1 MLDENDKKAE
11 FLKEQLQCL
20 REKNHR
26 WKEVTIRQAI
36 MWQAKSPCGYEMLRR
51 SGCLTLPSRMTLKRY
66 IGYCTGAVVSS
77 LMKQR
82 LHTESTHLSER
93 EKMGSLIVDEM
104 SLKQALTYEK
114 KGDKVHGLVE
124 MGGLEKEVGIQNE
137 LATHLL
143 AFVFVGLSTHY
154 TLPVGY
160 YFTQSVKGDHLH
172 QLTLE
177 VIKSIEEAGF
187 QVVRLV
193 ADNHASNKKMFT
205 MLGNGRMMPVVPHPM
220 DMNRRLFL
228 SFDHCHILKN
238 LRNQMLSTKRVLF
251 NNGHYYSPTYLR
263 KLLDITEKQSSF
275 KLVRN
280 LTQKHVYPTNFE
292 KLSVKRAVEVF
303 SPQACIR
310 KGVNPFSV
318 SVTHSQILYCLPTIE
333 LMEMIFKWFT
343 IHNIRNTTFH
353 VVSRDQNR
361 MPFSSPDDD
370 RLIWLEQE
378 FLPFFAAWK
387 AAAPHK
393 RAFISLETYEALQ
406 LTTMST
412 VQCTQ
417 FLIRSG
423 FLYVLT
429 AKFSSDPVE
438 ALFSTIRQ
446 LQGSND
452 QTDARA
458 ALSSLQKVLV
468 MGMMHSSPSGSTEQ
482 TTSPLGSPSARQA
495 SCSTAVKQA
504 GQPLEMH
511 SLVNQNQGS
520 SGECAAS
527 TSATITQTM
536 RPHLEALQTCRELM
550 EMNLL
555 GEELDVA
562 KLWHS
567 LCLQLTGLP
576 AGILPDKNV
585 YWRCSLQDHLI
596 LFLFFSD
603 SVHAIYENTLAA
615 LGLSPTVCH
624 RTVLRL
630 SLQRALS
637 SGRLTGAMQQLMEP
651 KSTQR
656 RQVSLKGVSSSL
668 VQFHDLPLGSFTVDA
683 ECQLSSPQRQIVR
696 SLAVL
701 GRLRILVDSFCRP
714 ETLRR
719 GLLCEA
725 FVGALQ
731 NEMAE
736 YYRLLAQ
743 LDTELNCPDA
753 STGALTLPRVVAWT
767 NKCMVRYRFLGDLV
781 HTCSVLRGGELA
793 SQLHSCL
800 ADGDLKSV
808 FSHAGSSLREARRQV
823 SYLPETSF
831 AEVARQGAAPR
842 RPPAPVWHTRSE
854 PAVTPSA
861 ASAVAASAAPPS
873 KKNPPTSGL
882 GAAKALYLEAR
893 PSKQLQRSQE
903 RLSSAS
909 LEAMDTTPSVRAQQ
923 APKDRRDSVD
933 RSKKEKFRVT
943 APGKGP

>member
-370 RLIWLEQE
+370 
-378 FLPFFAAWK
+378 
-387 AAAPHK
+387 
-393 RAFISLETYEALQ
+393 
-406 LTTMST
+406 
-412 VQCTQ
+412 
-417 FLIRSG
+417 
-423 FLYVLT
+423 
-429 AKFSSDPVE
+429 SDPVE

-536 RPHLEALQTCRELM
+536 RPHLEALQTCR
-550 EMNLL
+550 
-555 GEELDVA
+555 
-562 KLWHS
+562 
-567 LCLQLTGLP
+567 
-576 AGILPDKNV
+576 
-585 YWRCSLQDHLI
+585 
-596 LFLFFSD
+596 
-603 SVHAIYENTLAA
+603 
-615 LGLSPTVCH
+615 
-624 RTVLRL
+624 
-630 SLQRALS
+630 
-637 SGRLTGAMQQLMEP
+637 
-651 KSTQR
+651 
-656 RQVSLKGVSSSL
+656 
-668 VQFHDLPLGSFTVDA
+668 
-683 ECQLSSPQRQIVR
+683 
-696 SLAVL
+696 
-701 GRLRILVDSFCRP
+701 
-714 ETLRR
+714 
-719 GLLCEA
+719 
-725 FVGALQ
+725 GALFIS
-731 NEMAE
+731 
-736 YYRLLAQ
+736 R
-743 LDTELNCPDA
+743 
-753 STGALTLPRVVAWT
+753 
-767 NKCMVRYRFLGDLV
+767 
-781 HTCSVLRGGELA
+781 
-793 SQLHSCL
+793 
-800 ADGDLKSV
+800 
-808 FSHAGSSLREARRQV
+808 
-823 SYLPETSF
+823 
-831 AEVARQGAAPR
+831 
-842 RPPAPVWHTRSE
+842 
-854 PAVTPSA
+854 
-861 ASAVAASAAPPS
+861 
-873 KKNPPTSGL
+873 
-882 GAAKALYLEAR
+882 
-893 PSKQLQRSQE
+893 
-903 RLSSAS
+903 
-909 LEAMDTTPSVRAQQ
+909 
-923 APKDRRDSVD
+923 
-933 RSKKEKFRVT
+933 
-943 APGKGP
+943 

>member
-1 MLDENDKKAE
+1 MKVQESIAGSPATGRRGTSNADSSQEERASAEPGEVYSSENPIETAQEAEWLHFPSSQDNMEDCSSVIQGEHQKRPVRRSMTSQTSIGLKKMRSLVAATKTLRRKCSRLKEMNSNLHSQLEKLKKDFFEMKALAEANGALTLQEMLDENDKKAE

-318 SVTHSQILYCLPTIE
+318 SVTHSQILCIPCRH
-333 LMEMIFKWFT
+333 
-343 IHNIRNTTFH
+343 HN
-353 VVSRDQNR
+353 
-361 MPFSSPDDD
+361 
-370 RLIWLEQE
+370 
-378 FLPFFAAWK
+378 A
-387 AAAPHK
+387 
-393 RAFISLETYEALQ
+393 
-406 LTTMST
+406 
-412 VQCTQ
+412 
-417 FLIRSG
+417 
-423 FLYVLT
+423 
-429 AKFSSDPVE
+429 
-438 ALFSTIRQ
+438 
-446 LQGSND
+446 
-452 QTDARA
+452 
-458 ALSSLQKVLV
+458 
-468 MGMMHSSPSGSTEQ
+468 
-482 TTSPLGSPSARQA
+482 
-495 SCSTAVKQA
+495 
-504 GQPLEMH
+504 
-511 SLVNQNQGS
+511 
-520 SGECAAS
+520 
-527 TSATITQTM
+527 
-536 RPHLEALQTCRELM
+536 
-550 EMNLL
+550 
-555 GEELDVA
+555 
-562 KLWHS
+562 
-567 LCLQLTGLP
+567 
-576 AGILPDKNV
+576 
-585 YWRCSLQDHLI
+585 
-596 LFLFFSD
+596 
-603 SVHAIYENTLAA
+603 
-615 LGLSPTVCH
+615 
-624 RTVLRL
+624 
-630 SLQRALS
+630 
-637 SGRLTGAMQQLMEP
+637 
-651 KSTQR
+651 
-656 RQVSLKGVSSSL
+656 
-668 VQFHDLPLGSFTVDA
+668 
-683 ECQLSSPQRQIVR
+683 
-696 SLAVL
+696 
-701 GRLRILVDSFCRP
+701 
-714 ETLRR
+714 
-719 GLLCEA
+719 
-725 FVGALQ
+725 
-731 NEMAE
+731 
-736 YYRLLAQ
+736 
-743 LDTELNCPDA
+743 
-753 STGALTLPRVVAWT
+753 
-767 NKCMVRYRFLGDLV
+767 
-781 HTCSVLRGGELA
+781 
-793 SQLHSCL
+793 
-800 ADGDLKSV
+800 
-808 FSHAGSSLREARRQV
+808 
-823 SYLPETSF
+823 
-831 AEVARQGAAPR
+831 
-842 RPPAPVWHTRSE
+842 
-854 PAVTPSA
+854 
-861 ASAVAASAAPPS
+861 
-873 KKNPPTSGL
+873 
-882 GAAKALYLEAR
+882 
-893 PSKQLQRSQE
+893 
-903 RLSSAS
+903 
-909 LEAMDTTPSVRAQQ
+909 
-923 APKDRRDSVD
+923 
-933 RSKKEKFRVT
+933 
-943 APGKGP
+943 

>member
-1 MLDENDKKAE
+1 MLKPTAVPSLFPASPDPRGQDPMPRKK
-11 FLKEQLQCL
+11 
-20 REKNHR
+20 R
-26 WKEVTIRQAI
+26 
-36 MWQAKSPCGYEMLRR
+36 
-51 SGCLTLPSRMTLKRY
+51 LKRTQ
-66 IGYCTGAVVSS
+66 GETTLAP
-77 LMKQR
+77 
-82 LHTESTHLSER
+82 
-93 EKMGSLIVDEM
+93 
-104 SLKQALTYEK
+104 
-114 KGDKVHGLVE
+114 
-124 MGGLEKEVGIQNE
+124 IQ
-137 LATHLL
+137 
-143 AFVFVGLSTHY
+143 
-154 TLPVGY
+154 
-160 YFTQSVKGDHLH
+160 VKIL
-172 QLTLE
+172 
-177 VIKSIEEAGF
+177 
-187 QVVRLV
+187 
-193 ADNHASNKKMFT
+193 
-205 MLGNGRMMPVVPHPM
+205 HPM

-303 SPQACIR
+303 SPQ
-310 KGVNPFSV
+310 
-318 SVTHSQILYCLPTIE
+318 VTSALRYLLQYGRRFGIFGFEDCLPTIE

-536 RPHLEALQTCRELM
+536 RPHLEALQTCR
-550 EMNLL
+550 
-555 GEELDVA
+555 
-562 KLWHS
+562 
-567 LCLQLTGLP
+567 
-576 AGILPDKNV
+576 
-585 YWRCSLQDHLI
+585 
-596 LFLFFSD
+596 
-603 SVHAIYENTLAA
+603 
-615 LGLSPTVCH
+615 
-624 RTVLRL
+624 
-630 SLQRALS
+630 
-637 SGRLTGAMQQLMEP
+637 
-651 KSTQR
+651 
-656 RQVSLKGVSSSL
+656 
-668 VQFHDLPLGSFTVDA
+668 
-683 ECQLSSPQRQIVR
+683 
-696 SLAVL
+696 
-701 GRLRILVDSFCRP
+701 
-714 ETLRR
+714 
-719 GLLCEA
+719 
-725 FVGALQ
+725 GALFIS
-731 NEMAE
+731 
-736 YYRLLAQ
+736 R
-743 LDTELNCPDA
+743 
-753 STGALTLPRVVAWT
+753 
-767 NKCMVRYRFLGDLV
+767 
-781 HTCSVLRGGELA
+781 
-793 SQLHSCL
+793 
-800 ADGDLKSV
+800 
-808 FSHAGSSLREARRQV
+808 
-823 SYLPETSF
+823 
-831 AEVARQGAAPR
+831 
-842 RPPAPVWHTRSE
+842 
-854 PAVTPSA
+854 
-861 ASAVAASAAPPS
+861 
-873 KKNPPTSGL
+873 
-882 GAAKALYLEAR
+882 
-893 PSKQLQRSQE
+893 
-903 RLSSAS
+903 
-909 LEAMDTTPSVRAQQ
+909 
-923 APKDRRDSVD
+923 
-933 RSKKEKFRVT
+933 
-943 APGKGP
+943 

>member
-1 MLDENDKKAE
+1 MRLAGQYICHASLFFRLNRGTSNADSSQEERASAEPGEVYSSENPIETAQEAEWLHFPSSQDNMEDCSSVIQGEHQKRPVRRSMTSQTSIGLKKMRSLVAATKTLRRKCSRLKEMNSNLHSQLEKLKKDFFEMKALAEANGALTLQEMLDENDKKAE

-303 SPQACIR
+303 SPQ
-310 KGVNPFSV
+310 
-318 SVTHSQILYCLPTIE
+318 VTSALRYLLQYGRRFGIFGFEDCLPTIE

-536 RPHLEALQTCRELM
+536 RPHLEALQTCRGAPQPGIRASTLGLIAGFLVKAAEDCITCDDCIGKIKAPSSSGPATAVIF
-550 EMNLL
+550 NLDRGGL
-555 GEELDVA
+555 SYPTISFLSFVSTLERAAEAFAPLAISKKRPMALFV
-562 KLWHS
+562 
-567 LCLQLTGLP
+567 QTVLP
-576 AGILPDKNV
+576 AVALN
-585 YWRCSLQDHLI
+585 
-596 LFLFFSD
+596 LFS
-603 SVHAIYENTLAA
+603 AIKA
-615 LGLSPTVCH
+615 
-624 RTVLRL
+624 
-630 SLQRALS
+630 
-637 SGRLTGAMQQLMEP
+637 
-651 KSTQR
+651 
-656 RQVSLKGVSSSL
+656 
-668 VQFHDLPLGSFTVDA
+668 
-683 ECQLSSPQRQIVR
+683 
-696 SLAVL
+696 
-701 GRLRILVDSFCRP
+701 
-714 ETLRR
+714 
-719 GLLCEA
+719 
-725 FVGALQ
+725 
-731 NEMAE
+731 
-736 YYRLLAQ
+736 LLAS
-743 LDTELNCPDA
+743 TEKP
-753 STGALTLPRVVAWT
+753 W
-767 NKCMVRYRFLGDLV
+767 
-781 HTCSVLRGGELA
+781 RG
-793 SQLHSCL
+793 
-800 ADGDLKSV
+800 
-808 FSHAGSSLREARRQV
+808 
-823 SYLPETSF
+823 
-831 AEVARQGAAPR
+831 
-842 RPPAPVWHTRSE
+842 
-854 PAVTPSA
+854 
-861 ASAVAASAAPPS
+861 
-873 KKNPPTSGL
+873 
-882 GAAKALYLEAR
+882 
-893 PSKQLQRSQE
+893 
-903 RLSSAS
+903 
-909 LEAMDTTPSVRAQQ
+909 
-923 APKDRRDSVD
+923 
-933 RSKKEKFRVT
+933 
-943 APGKGP
+943 

>member
-1 MLDENDKKAE
+1 MKVQESIAGSPATGRRGTSNADSSQEERASAEPGEVYSSENPIETAQEAEWLHFPSSQDNMEDCSSVIQGEHQKRPVRRSMTSQTSIGLKKMRSLVAATKTLRRKCSRLKEMNSNLHSQLEKLKKDFFEMKALAEANGALTLQEMLDENDKKAE

-310 KGVNPFSV
+310 KGVTSALRYLLQYGRRFG
-318 SVTHSQILYCLPTIE
+318 IFGFEDCLPTIE

-536 RPHLEALQTCRELM
+536 RPHLEALQTCRGGRY
-550 EMNLL
+550 LL
-555 GEELDVA
+555 DYAHDV
-562 KLWHS
+562 HS
-567 LCLQLTGLP
+567 E
-576 AGILPDKNV
+576 V
-585 YWRCSLQDHLI
+585 VLI
-596 LFLFFSD
+596 
-603 SVHAIYENTLAA
+603 
-615 LGLSPTVCH
+615 
-624 RTVLRL
+624 
-630 SLQRALS
+630 
-637 SGRLTGAMQQLMEP
+637 
-651 KSTQR
+651 
-656 RQVSLKGVSSSL
+656 
-668 VQFHDLPLGSFTVDA
+668 
-683 ECQLSSPQRQIVR
+683 
-696 SLAVL
+696 
-701 GRLRILVDSFCRP
+701 
-714 ETLRR
+714 
-719 GLLCEA
+719 
-725 FVGALQ
+725 
-731 NEMAE
+731 
-736 YYRLLAQ
+736 
-743 LDTELNCPDA
+743 
-753 STGALTLPRVVAWT
+753 PREQ
-767 NKCMVRYRFLGDLV
+767 K
-781 HTCSVLRGGELA
+781 
-793 SQLHSCL
+793 
-800 ADGDLKSV
+800 
-808 FSHAGSSLREARRQV
+808 
-823 SYLPETSF
+823 
-831 AEVARQGAAPR
+831 
-842 RPPAPVWHTRSE
+842 
-854 PAVTPSA
+854 
-861 ASAVAASAAPPS
+861 
-873 KKNPPTSGL
+873 
-882 GAAKALYLEAR
+882 
-893 PSKQLQRSQE
+893 
-903 RLSSAS
+903 
-909 LEAMDTTPSVRAQQ
+909 
-923 APKDRRDSVD
+923 
-933 RSKKEKFRVT
+933 
-943 APGKGP
+943 

>member
-1 MLDENDKKAE
+1 MDRGNWKKRGTSNADSSQEERASAEPGEVYSSENPIETAQEAEWLHFPSSQDNMEDCSSVIQGEHQKRPVRRSMTSQTSIGLKKMRSLVAATKTLRRKCSRLKEMNSNLHSQLEKLKKDFFEMKALAEANGALTLQEMLDENDKKAE

-370 RLIWLEQE
+370 
-378 FLPFFAAWK
+378 
-387 AAAPHK
+387 
-393 RAFISLETYEALQ
+393 
-406 LTTMST
+406 
-412 VQCTQ
+412 
-417 FLIRSG
+417 
-423 FLYVLT
+423 
-429 AKFSSDPVE
+429 SDPVE

-536 RPHLEALQTCRELM
+536 RPHLEALQTCR
-550 EMNLL
+550 
-555 GEELDVA
+555 
-562 KLWHS
+562 
-567 LCLQLTGLP
+567 
-576 AGILPDKNV
+576 
-585 YWRCSLQDHLI
+585 
-596 LFLFFSD
+596 
-603 SVHAIYENTLAA
+603 
-615 LGLSPTVCH
+615 
-624 RTVLRL
+624 
-630 SLQRALS
+630 
-637 SGRLTGAMQQLMEP
+637 
-651 KSTQR
+651 
-656 RQVSLKGVSSSL
+656 
-668 VQFHDLPLGSFTVDA
+668 
-683 ECQLSSPQRQIVR
+683 
-696 SLAVL
+696 
-701 GRLRILVDSFCRP
+701 
-714 ETLRR
+714 
-719 GLLCEA
+719 
-725 FVGALQ
+725 GALFIS
-731 NEMAE
+731 
-736 YYRLLAQ
+736 R
-743 LDTELNCPDA
+743 
-753 STGALTLPRVVAWT
+753 
-767 NKCMVRYRFLGDLV
+767 
-781 HTCSVLRGGELA
+781 
-793 SQLHSCL
+793 
-800 ADGDLKSV
+800 
-808 FSHAGSSLREARRQV
+808 
-823 SYLPETSF
+823 
-831 AEVARQGAAPR
+831 
-842 RPPAPVWHTRSE
+842 
-854 PAVTPSA
+854 
-861 ASAVAASAAPPS
+861 
-873 KKNPPTSGL
+873 
-882 GAAKALYLEAR
+882 
-893 PSKQLQRSQE
+893 
-903 RLSSAS
+903 
-909 LEAMDTTPSVRAQQ
+909 
-923 APKDRRDSVD
+923 
-933 RSKKEKFRVT
+933 
-943 APGKGP
+943 